1 MQLKPLPQDSQ
12 DKLKA
17 DRINEEA
24 FPPWE
29 RNSLD
34 DLYGSD
40 SPEKLDMLGIY
51 DDADMITGF
60 LMVRIYE
67 NIRYLAYLAVS
78 RERRSEGIGS
88 SALQLLRER
97 YDTAQIVVEF
107 ETPDDSLPDNA
118 LRLRRRDFY
127 LRNGF
132 YETGWYSFYDDT
144 EFTIACS
151 QRNFDKDGFEKFI
164 GYLGTI
170 ISDHIPHPY
179 RK

>member
-51 DDADMITGF
+51 DDADMITG
-60 LMVRIYE
+60 
-67 NIRYLAYLAVS
+67 
-78 RERRSEGIGS
+78 
-88 SALQLLRER
+88 
-97 YDTAQIVVEF
+97 
-107 ETPDDSLPDNA
+107 
-118 LRLRRRDFY
+118 
-127 LRNGF
+127 
-132 YETGWYSFYDDT
+132 WYSFYDDT

-164 GYLGTI
+164 GCLGTI
-170 ISDHIPHPY
+170 INDHIPHPY

>member
-29 RNSLD
+29 RSSLD

-51 DDADMITGF
+51 DDADMI
-60 LMVRIYE
+60 
-67 NIRYLAYLAVS
+67 
-78 RERRSEGIGS
+78 
-88 SALQLLRER
+88 
-97 YDTAQIVVEF
+97 
-107 ETPDDSLPDNA
+107 
-118 LRLRRRDFY
+118 
-127 LRNGF
+127 
-132 YETGWYSFYDDT
+132 TGWYSFYDDT

-164 GYLGTI
+164 GCLGTI